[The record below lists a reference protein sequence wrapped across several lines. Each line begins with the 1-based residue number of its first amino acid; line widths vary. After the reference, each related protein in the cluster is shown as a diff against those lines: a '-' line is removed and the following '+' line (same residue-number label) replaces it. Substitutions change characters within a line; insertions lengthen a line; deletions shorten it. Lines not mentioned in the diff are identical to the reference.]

1 MDKTTRR
8 LAEYVAGMAYQ
19 RLPAATVQAAK
30 RHLLDSMACLLGG
43 YDSEPAAIA
52 RRMAAAASGEPPARV
67 LGSGARTSME
77 MATFANA
84 AALRY
89 LDYNDT
95 YVSVGSGHPSDMI
108 PACLAVADG
117 LQADG
122 KRTLLAIVAAYEMFA
137 ALADQVPLRARGWD
151 QGVFAVLG
159 AAAGAGSLLGL
170 PAAQMGDALA
180 IAISAN
186 VPTRQTRAG
195 ELAMWKGCAT
205 AAAARAGVF
214 AALLAKEGMTGP
226 TAAFEG
232 FNGVWELVTGKFAL
246 GRLGGE
252 DASYGI
258 ERTNMKFFPSEYHSQ
273 APLWMAVNLRSR
285 VRLDEI
291 AAIRVQTY
299 HIAYSEIGSEPEKW
313 NPQTR
318 ETADHSLPY
327 LLALAL
333 MDGRIG
339 HDSFGEQRMQDPAT
353 RALMQKI
360 AIAENPEFTRRFP
373 RELTT
378 EIVIETRSGE
388 RLTETASYP
397 RGHVE
402 NRMTDGEIEQKF
414 AQQADRGMA
423 PAARD
428 RLLAA
433 LWDIDRA
440 ARIGDVLALVRLE
453 QSV

>member
-1 MDKTTRR
+1 
-8 LAEYVAGMAYQ
+8 
-19 RLPAATVQAAK
+19 
-30 RHLLDSMACLLGG
+30 
-43 YDSEPAAIA
+43 
-52 RRMAAAASGEPPARV
+52 
-67 LGSGARTSME
+67 
-77 MATFANA
+77 
-84 AALRY
+84 
-89 LDYNDT
+89 
-95 YVSVGSGHPSDMI
+95 
-108 PACLAVADG
+108 
-117 LQADG
+117 
-122 KRTLLAIVAAYEMFA
+122 
-137 ALADQVPLRARGWD
+137 
-151 QGVFAVLG
+151 
-159 AAAGAGSLLGL
+159 
-170 PAAQMGDALA
+170 
-180 IAISAN
+180 
-186 VPTRQTRAG
+186 
-195 ELAMWKGCAT
+195 MWKGCAT

-232 FNGVWELVTGKFAL
+232 FNGVWELVTGKFEL

-285 VRLDEI
+285 VRLPEI

-333 MDGRIG
+333 MDGRIA
-339 HDSFGEQRMQDPAT
+339 HDSFSIQRMQDHAT
-353 RALMQKI
+353 RGLMQKI
-360 AIAENPEFTRRFP
+360 EISENAEFTRRFP

-388 RLTETASYP
+388 RVTETASYP

-433 LWDIDRA
+433 LWEIDRA
-440 ARIGDVLALVRLE
+440 ARIGDVLELVRVE
-453 QSV
+453 PAA